1 MKRYT
6 IALFFI
12 IASIGVSAAY
22 GQEKKI
28 DRKDLPKAVEATVS
42 RESVGAT
49 IKGFSMEKE
58 DGIVTYE
65 AQLVVN
71 GRTKDI
77 SMDAKGN
84 VLEVEE
90 EVLFDSLTD
99 DVKSGLK
106 KAAGAGTIGKV
117 ESLQKRGGI
126 VAYETV
132 VTNGNKHSEI
142 QVGPDGKALARK
154 E

>member
-1 MKRYT
+1 MNRYT

-12 IASIGVSAAY
+12 IASTGVSAAY

-58 DGIVTYE
+58 DGILTYE
-65 AQLVVN
+65 AQLVVS

-90 EVLFDSLTD
+90 EVGLDSLPD
-99 DVKSGLK
+99 NVKSGLM
-106 KAAGAGTIGKV
+106 KAAGTGTVGKV
-117 ESLQKRGGI
+117 ESLQKRGSI
-126 VAYETV
+126 VAYEAA
-132 VTNGNKHSEI
+132 VTNGKKHSEI